1 MPVDANSAA
10 YIEFMRAEYDRLDK
24 NTIVTLMNE
33 AENGEENKDMQK
45 QKQISNFLDL
55 ELKKINDKVLTLKY
69 VNSI

>member
-1 MPVDANSAA
+1 LPVDANSAA

>member
-1 MPVDANSAA
+1 
-10 YIEFMRAEYDRLDK
+10 MRAEYDRLDK

-55 ELKKINDKVLTLKY
+55 
-69 VNSI
+69 